1 MSAVT
6 IENHDGRYRLRW
18 LYQGKRFTMACGVPV
33 SPTGKAIAKQKATL
47 IELDISAGHDLEG
60 YFENL
65 AK

>member
-1 MSAVT
+1 
-6 IENHDGRYRLRW
+6 
-18 LYQGKRFTMACGVPV
+18 MACGVPV